1 MRVSTEEKDR
11 SRKRILTAAGRLF
24 RENGVQGA
32 SVGDIMAAAGMT
44 HGGFYRH
51 FADKDA
57 LLAAALTQAF
67 EGFTRPLSDSAV
79 ADAAAA
85 IDAFRALYLS
95 TDHLATPGEGCPA
108 AALGPDIARCG
119 DDVRKAFSDGVSR
132 MAEELARGKS
142 LKDNAQND
150 AWRDLAMMVGAMVLA
165 RGAGETLAA
174 EILQACAVPPAAT
187 S

>member
-1 MRVSTEEKDR
+1 MRVSNEEKDR
-11 SRKRILTAAGRLF
+11 SRQRILTAAGRLL
-24 RENGVQGA
+24 REKGVPGA

-67 EGFTRPLSDSAV
+67 ESFTRPLSDSAV

-85 IDAFRALYLS
+85 VDAFRALYLS
-95 TDHLATPGEGCPA
+95 ADHLATPGEGCPA
-108 AALGPDIARCG
+108 AALGPDIARSG
-119 DDVRKAFSDGVSR
+119 DSVRKVFSEGVSR
-132 MAEELARGKS
+132 MAEGLARGKS
-142 LKDNAQND
+142 LKGKPRTD
-150 AWRDLAMMVGAMVLA
+150 ALRDLAMMVGAMVLA
-165 RGAGETLAA
+165 RGADGTLAT